1 MLSLLTNV
9 FATCLETEYQ
19 FPYGSFYIH
28 HFQSGWIDL
37 SKVKMAD
44 RDVLELANDEE
55 FGDGGMDDM
64 DGEVGLL
71 SHFAIQDYHSFL
83 KNCHCCPP

>member
-1 MLSLLTNV
+1 
-9 FATCLETEYQ
+9 
-19 FPYGSFYIH
+19 
-28 HFQSGWIDL
+28 
-37 SKVKMAD
+37 MAD

-71 SHFAIQDYHSFL
+71 SLFAIQDHHSFL
-83 KNCHCCPP
+83 KNCHCCPLDTSELFVQAAHLG